1 MSNPSHIPQ
10 LNDQFNNLI
19 KPKYNSQQKTSV
31 KKRRLEHPPEQ
42 LNPQAGASTD
52 SQLQPPPAIK
62 PKKFK
67 KEVFAKKSPL
77 TFADVGGMDKVLKEL
92 CELILHIKHPEIY
105 RHIGLPP
112 PRGFLLHG
120 PPGSGKTLLAQAI
133 AGVSTII
140 YII

>member
-1 MSNPSHIPQ
+1 MSNQIHIPT
-10 LNDQFNNLI
+10 LNDQFNNLK
-19 KPKYNSQQKTSV
+19 KPKHHSQQNITL
-31 KKRRLEHPPEQ
+31 KKRRLESPPEQ
-42 LNPQAGASTD
+42 LNNQAGASTD
-52 SQLQPPPAIK
+52 SQPPPAMK

-67 KEVFAKKSPL
+67 KEVFAKKSLL

-133 AGVSTII
+133 AGVRTT
-140 YII
+140 